1 MFSLFIEE
9 VFPRMERRAASIKNE
24 VVSRL
29 LDMPSSNDEGLYDE
43 GLYHLKEFTLKVPV
57 DFQVL
62 PTFLAEGIAENR

>member
-1 MFSLFIEE
+1 
-9 VFPRMERRAASIKNE
+9 
-24 VVSRL
+24 
-29 LDMPSSNDEGLYDE
+29 MPSSNDEGLYDE